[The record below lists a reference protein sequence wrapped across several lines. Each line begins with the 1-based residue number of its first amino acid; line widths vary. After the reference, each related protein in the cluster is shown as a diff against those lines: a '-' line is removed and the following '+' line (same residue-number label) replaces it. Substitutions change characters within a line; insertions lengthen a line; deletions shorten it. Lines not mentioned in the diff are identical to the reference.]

1 MEYYHILCETLCVCS
16 FNSFRQCEGLK
27 ARSGNGY
34 GSHVFFVLTNGRRSE
49 SEGTCHIYAN
59 D

>member
-1 MEYYHILCETLCVCS
+1 MEYYHILRETLYVCS

-34 GSHVFFVLTNGRRSE
+34 GSHVFS
-49 SEGTCHIYAN
+49 Y
-59 D
+59 